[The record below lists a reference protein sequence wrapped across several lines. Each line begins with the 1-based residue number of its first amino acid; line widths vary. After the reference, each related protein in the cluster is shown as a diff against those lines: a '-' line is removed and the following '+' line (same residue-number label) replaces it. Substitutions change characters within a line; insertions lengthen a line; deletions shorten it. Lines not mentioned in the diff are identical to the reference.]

1 MKNTLLILAAGM
13 GSRFGGLKQ
22 TEPVGPNGESILE
35 YSLYDAIRAGFDK
48 VVFVIRKS
56 FAKEFKTHIELQLKG
71 KIEVQY
77 IYQELDNL
85 PSGYQLPSGREKPW
99 GTGHAILVA
108 KEVIHEPFAMINAD
122 DFYGASAFQ
131 EIAKFFKNGINSGTY
146 AMVSYPLKNT
156 LSDFGFVSR
165 GVCHTDSEG
174 NLCEITERTKIQK
187 KEDSICYINGE
198 KTINLDPNDTVSM
211 NFWGFH
217 PSLFE
222 ELEKQFKLFLDK
234 NINTP
239 KAEFFIPSV
248 IFNMIKSKQINV
260 KVLHANSQWFGVT
273 YPQDKDFVVKQIQK
287 LTEKGIYP
295 EKLWS

>member
-1 MKNTLLILAAGM
+1 MKKTLLILAAGM

-22 TEPVGPNGESILE
+22 IEPIGPAGETILE
-35 YSLYDAIRAGFDK
+35 YSLFDAIRAGFDK

-56 FAKEFKTHIELQLKG
+56 FEKEFKAHFENKLKG

-77 IYQELDNL
+77 IFQELDNL
-85 PSGYQLPSGREKPW
+85 PSGYQVPAEREKPW

-108 KEVIHEPFAMINAD
+108 KKAINEPFAMINAD
-122 DFYGASAFQ
+122 DFYGTSAFQ
-131 EIAKFFKNGINSGTY
+131 EIADFFNNGISPQTY
-146 AMVSYPLKNT
+146 GMVSYSLKNT
-156 LSDFGFVSR
+156 ISEFGFVAR
-165 GVCHTDSEG
+165 GVCKIDSDR
-174 NLCEITERTKIQK
+174 NLSEITERTKIQREGK
-187 KEDSICYINGE
+187 SICYIEGE
-198 KTINLDPNDTVSM
+198 NHIDLNPDAIVSM

-239 KAEFFIPSV
+239 KTEFFIPSV

-260 KVLHANSQWFGVT
+260 KVLHANSHWFGIT
-273 YPQDKDFVVKQIQK
+273 YPQDKAFVVNQIQK

-295 EKLWS
+295 KKLWS

>member
-48 VVFVIRKS
+48 VVFIIRKS
-56 FAKEFKTHIELQLKG
+56 FAKEFKSHFEIQLKG

-85 PSGYQLPSGREKPW
+85 PSGYQLPCEREKPW

-131 EIAKFFKNGINSGTY
+131 EIAKFFKHGINSGTY
-146 AMVSYPLKNT
+146 AMVGYPLKNT

-165 GVCHTDSEG
+165 GVCQTDNKG

-187 KEDSICYINGE
+187 KENNICYINGE
-198 KTINLDPNDTVSM
+198 KSINLDPNDTVSM

-234 NINTP
+234 NINIP
-239 KAEFFIPSV
+239 KSEFFIPSV

-273 YPQDKDFVVKQIQK
+273 YPQDKDFVVKQIQE

-295 EKLWS
+295 KKLWS

>member
-1 MKNTLLILAAGM
+1 MKKTLLILAAGM

-22 TEPVGPNGESILE
+22 IEPIGPAGETILE
-35 YSLYDAIRAGFDK
+35 YSLFDAIRAGFDK

-56 FAKEFKTHIELQLKG
+56 FEKEFKSHFENKLKG
-71 KIEVQY
+71 KIEIQY
-77 IYQELDNL
+77 VYQELDDL
-85 PSGYQLPSGREKPW
+85 PEGYKLPIGREKPW
-99 GTGHAILVA
+99 GTGHATLVA
-108 KEVIHEPFAMINAD
+108 KKIIKEPFAMINAD
-122 DFYGASAFQ
+122 DFYGASAFLK
-131 EIAKFFKNGINSGTY
+131 IANFFNKDISPQTY
-146 AMVSYPLKNT
+146 SMVGFSLKNT
-156 LSDFGFVSR
+156 ISEFGYVAR
-165 GVCHTDSEG
+165 GVCKMDSDR
-174 NLCEITERTKIQK
+174 NLSEITERTKIQRK
-187 KEDSICYINGE
+187 GKSICYIEGE
-198 KTINLDPNDTVSM
+198 KSMDLDPDTVVSM

-222 ELEKQFKLFLDK
+222 ELEKQFKSFLDK

-273 YPQDKDFVVKQIQK
+273 YPQDKAFVVNQIKK

-295 EKLWS
+295 EKLWN

>member
-22 TEPVGPNGESILE
+22 TEPIGPNGETILE
-35 YSLYDAIRAGFDK
+35 YSLYDAIRAGFEK

-56 FAKEFKTHIELQLKG
+56 FSKEFKSHFENQLKG
-71 KIEVQY
+71 KIEVKY
-77 IYQELDNL
+77 VYQELDALPKGFKL
-85 PSGYQLPSGREKPW
+85 PSEREKPW

-131 EIAKFFKNGINSGTY
+131 EIARFFKNSINSKTY

-165 GVCHTDSEG
+165 GVCKTDNEG
-174 NLCEITERTKIQK
+174 NLCEITERTKIQETGNK
-187 KEDSICYINGE
+187 ICYTDGEDSVY
-198 KTINLDPNDTVSM
+198 LDPNDTVSM

-222 ELEKQFKLFLDK
+222 ELENQFKSFLDK

-239 KAEFFIPSV
+239 KAEFYIPSV
-248 IFNMIKSKQINV
+248 IFNMIKSKQLNV
-260 KVLHANSQWFGVT
+260 KVLHTNSHWFGVT
-273 YPQDKDFVVKQIQK
+273 YPQDKAFVVKQIQK